1 MENHCTRLW
10 VLLTFFNQLIKQ
22 ISELNRFGQLSISK
36 WGINI
41 ISRTTIEWI
50 DLLVSKG
57 ELALQIPKPM
67 LMNILALS
75 QWKRA
80 VTGKWKKLAGPQ
92 DICKGFTEIGNIN
105 CTIEPIHSR
114 TARYYIHRPFW
125 ICMNAKRD
133 PKKLESIRFQHK
145 YDLWHRLFN
154 KGLQAWCNIY
164 ASKQKSWTIRMENL
178 QEKVLQYLQRKKS

>member
-1 MENHCTRLW
+1 LSGQTSLCPRGSWPCISPNQCWWIFWHYHSERELW
-10 VLLTFFNQLIKQ
+10 
-22 ISELNRFGQLSISK
+22 
-36 WGINI
+36 
-41 ISRTTIEWI
+41 
-50 DLLVSKG
+50 D
-57 ELALQIPKPM
+57 
-67 LMNILALS
+67 
-75 QWKRA
+75 

-114 TARYYIHRPFW
+114 TARYTIHRPFW
-125 ICMNAKRD
+125 ICINAKRD

-178 QEKVLQYLQRKKS
+178 QKVMQYWQRKKSWWGIQAKE